1 MEFVN
6 ANTQDAA
13 ALVAQYGIVP
23 KAEVA
28 EKALPA
34 CNITFI
40 TGSDM
45 KAKVSGY
52 LNVLYEQNAQAVGGQ
67 MPGDDFYY
75 GA

>member
-1 MEFVN
+1 MSP
-6 ANTQDAA
+6 
-13 ALVAQYGIVP
+13 L
-23 KAEVA
+23 AEVLHG
-28 EKALPA
+28 EGL
-34 CNITFI
+34 II

>member
-1 MEFVN
+1 M
-6 ANTQDAA
+6 
-13 ALVAQYGIVP
+13 
-23 KAEVA
+23 A